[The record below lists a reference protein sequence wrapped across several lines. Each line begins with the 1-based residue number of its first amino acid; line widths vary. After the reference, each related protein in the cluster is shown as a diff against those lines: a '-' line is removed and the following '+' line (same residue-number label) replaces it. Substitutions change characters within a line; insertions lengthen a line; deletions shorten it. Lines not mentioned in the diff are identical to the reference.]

1 MQNGS
6 TARNIKRNIMCSG
19 CGRREVPSVSET
31 RSGWNE
37 CGSYGMVVHALKKAS
52 SRRFRRSVRIFG
64 ILLAGIL
71 ILFGLVGAAE
81 TGAVSFPAACALC
94 IVLLGSAACWLYCRY
109 GFDG

>member
-1 MQNGS
+1 MQNGT
-6 TARNIKRNIMCSG
+6 TANANNIMCTG
-19 CGRREVPSVSET
+19 CGRREVSSRPEP
-31 RSGWNE
+31 RRGWNE
-37 CGSYGMVVHALKKAS
+37 GESYGMIVRALKKTS
-52 SRRFRRSVRIFG
+52 SRRFRRSARVFG

-71 ILFGLVGAAE
+71 LLFGLVGAAE